1 MKEWGI
7 KSEITDKKEDSI
19 AQYTKK
25 QMFENGFIFFTD
37 KYSKVTQEIMETI
50 ERENLDGKNLDNLA
64 DEINMKELSPQIERM
79 LDDFN
84 GKIDFDKDYEEFY
97 GLLPTMILMDMQEEL
112 ESKDRK
118 DIVEKISKDY
128 AIYLTTDK
136 VEKVKKIKE
145 TTKDLENMSGI
156 MY

>member
-1 MKEWGI
+1 
-7 KSEITDKKEDSI
+7 
-19 AQYTKK
+19 
-25 QMFENGFIFFTD
+25 
-37 KYSKVTQEIMETI
+37 
-50 ERENLDGKNLDNLA
+50 
-64 DEINMKELSPQIERM
+64 MKELSPQIERM

>member
-1 MKEWGI
+1 MKNI
-7 KSEITDKKEDSI
+7 NVEITIVNRKINTTEFDWIIIDAVSG
-19 AQYTKK
+19 TKTSL
-25 QMFENGFIFFTD
+25 I
-37 KYSKVTQEIMETI
+37 
-50 ERENLDGKNLDNLA
+50 
-64 DEINMKELSPQIERM
+64 
-79 LDDFN
+79 
-84 GKIDFDKDYEEFY
+84 DKDYEEFY

>member
-1 MKEWGI
+1 MG
-7 KSEITDKKEDSI
+7 
-19 AQYTKK
+19 
-25 QMFENGFIFFTD
+25 ENGFIFFTD